1 MTREFRITGWHVL
14 GGFVAAFAL
23 IIGVNVLLAVKAVS
37 TFPGLEVKNSYVASQ
52 SFNADKAAQEALGWT
67 VSVQPDGTLLRL
79 SIRDDL
85 GHPVQVAGLGGI
97 LGRATNVS
105 QDQTPVWEFDGQDYV
120 AETGQLAQG
129 YWNLRLKAEALDG
142 TEFKQRLQIYVK

>member
-1 MTREFRITGWHVL
+1 MAQEFRLTGWHVL
-14 GGFVAAFAL
+14 AGFVAAFG
-23 IIGVNVLLAVKAVS
+23 IIIAVNLVMAVNAVR

-52 SFNADKAAQEALGWT
+52 TFDADRAAQEALGWNVT
-67 VSVQPDGTLLRL
+67 LKTDGDLLRL

-105 QDQTPVWEFDGQDYV
+105 QDQTPVWTFDGQDYV
-120 AETGQLAQG
+120 ANTGVLGQG
-129 YWNLRLKAEALDG
+129 YWNLRLQAEAQDG
-142 TEFKQRLQIYVK
+142 TTFKQRLQIYVK